1 MRFPFYKQHDST
13 DCGPACLRSIADFY
27 GKKYFLQRLRES
39 CNIGKDGV
47 SLLGISDAAE
57 DIGFRTKM
65 VKLSINALNE
75 SIILPCILHWR
86 QNHFVVLYKIERC
99 RKGLKYY
106 ICDPAKG
113 LLRYSEAEL
122 RRNWSIDSINGI
134 ALLLEATP
142 KFYAGKND
150 YENKS
155 IISWQFL
162 LKYLLPHKRYLFQV
176 ILGIVIACILNFILP
191 FLTQSVVDYGI
202 GNKDLNFIVVILL
215 AQVMVVFGQV
225 VNTLITNWLLLHTTA
240 RISISLISDFLG
252 KLTRLPI
259 AFFDS
264 KKMGDLL
271 QRIADHQRIQDFLT
285 GSLLSVI
292 MAIFVFLIYGII
304 IFKYNTTILLIFLI
318 GSAIYI
324 FWILLFMKRRK
335 KLDYMRFQEASVNQN
350 SLIQLI
356 TGMQEIKLNGCEKQ
370 KRWEWE
376 KSQAKL
382 YSISIKG
389 LSITQVQEVGGTFI
403 DQTKNVIISF
413 LAANAVIDG
422 QMTLGMMMA
431 LQYIIGQL
439 NSPIKQFISFA
450 ESGQDAKLSME
461 RLSEIHQLDDEEPI
475 KNSKISNIPEE
486 PSIKLQKIVFQ
497 YEGIHSDKVLNNI
510 NLNIPFSKTTAI
522 VGTSG
527 SGKSTLLKLI
537 LGFYRPITGCIS
549 VNEIPLNE
557 LRGSS
562 WRKKCGVVMQ
572 EGFIFSDSIANNITI
587 SSDEID
593 ELKLKK
599 AIEIANLDAFINSLP
614 HGYNTII
621 GPDGQGL
628 STGQKQRILIA
639 RAVYKDPPILIFDEA
654 TNALDSNNEKMIM
667 QKLNDFFYGKTVIIV
682 AHRLSTVKNADN
694 IVVLNKSRITEQ
706 GSHEE
711 LILLK
716 GEYYELI
723 KNQLELGD

>member
-1 MRFPFYKQHDST
+1 MRFPFYKQHDSA
-13 DCGPACLRSIADFY
+13 DCGPACLRSISDFY
-27 GKKYFLQRLRES
+27 GKKYFLQRLREA

-57 DIGFRTKM
+57 EIGFRTKM
-65 VKLSINALNE
+65 VKMPITSLKE

-86 QNHFVVLYKIERC
+86 QKHFVVLYKIQKC
-99 RKGLKYY
+99 GKGHKYY

-113 LLRYSEAEL
+113 LLKYNDSEL
-122 RRNWSIDSINGI
+122 IRNWSVDTINGI
-134 ALLLEATP
+134 ALLLETTP
-142 KFYAGKND
+142 QFYERKND
-150 YENKS
+150 YDNKS
-155 IISWQFL
+155 KISWRFL
-162 LKYLLPHKRYLFQV
+162 LRYLLPHKKYLFQV

-202 GNKDLNFIVVILL
+202 GNKDINFIAVILV

-225 VNTLITNWLLLHTTA
+225 VNSLIINWILLHTTA

-264 KKMGDLL
+264 KKIGDIL
-271 QRIADHQRIQDFLT
+271 QRITDHQRIQDFLT

-292 MAIFVFLIYGII
+292 MAVFIFLIYGII
-304 IFKYNTTILLIFLI
+304 IFKYDTTILLIFLI
-318 GSAIYI
+318 GSIIYI
-324 FWILLFMKRRK
+324 IWILLFMKRRK
-335 KLDYMRFQEASVNQN
+335 KLDYMRFQEASINQN

-389 LSITQVQEVGGTFI
+389 LSITQIQDIGGTFI
-403 DQTKNVIISF
+403 DQTKNIIISF
-413 LAANAVIDG
+413 LAAKAVIDG

-450 ESGQDAKLSME
+450 ESSQDAKLSME
-461 RLSEIHQLDDEEPI
+461 RLSEIHQLNDEEPVNNTRI
-475 KNSKISNIPEE
+475 ITIPEE
-486 PSIKLQKIVFQ
+486 PSIRLQNVVFQ
-497 YEGIHSDKVLNNI
+497 YEGIHSEKVLNDI
-510 NLNIPFSKTTAI
+510 NLDIPFAKTTAI

-527 SGKSTLLKLI
+527 SGKTTLLKLI
-537 LGFYRPITGCIS
+537 LGFYQPSKGCLL
-549 VNEIPLNE
+549 VNGIPLDGYSGN
-557 LRGSS
+557 S
-562 WRKKCGVVMQ
+562 WRKRCGVVMQ
-572 EGFIFSDSIANNITI
+572 EGFIFSDSIANNIAI
-587 SSDEID
+587 SSNDID
-593 ELKLKK
+593 DAKLKK
-599 AIEIANLDAFINSLP
+599 AIEISNLDTFMNSLP

-621 GPDGQGL
+621 GPDGKGL

-639 RAVYKDPPILIFDEA
+639 RSVYKDPPILIFDEA
-654 TNALDSNNEKMIM
+654 TNSLDSNNEKMIM
-667 QKLNDFFYGKTVIIV
+667 QKLNSFFQGKTVIIV

-694 IVVLNKSRITEQ
+694 IVVLNKSKITEQ

-711 LILLK
+711 LISLK